1 MPPKQ
6 QRITHPPG
14 HPSTVDEHSAPPPP
28 PSTVP
33 SIVQKAQKR
42 SARPYDFEEFDQ
54 FEPDYTE
61 TDDNGGSHV
70 GFGPN
75 TPTLDE
81 SSGSGAGG
89 GADIRVR
96 SAVTYQLD
104 KAPIR
109 TQAPGGVATV
119 RDPLTLDQFL
129 APTGVRSRPH
139 QSDGHTRSDH
149 RSGGSGGEDRGKH
162 KPHKSKATHREP
174 TPGSNRRKR
183 KKDAQKSHKG
193 EYYGRSSSSDGS
205 GWR

>member
-1 MPPKQ
+1 M
-6 QRITHPPG
+6 
-14 HPSTVDEHSAPPPP
+14 
-28 PSTVP
+28 P
-33 SIVQKAQKR
+33 SIVQKAQEH
-42 SARPYDFEEFDQ
+42 SARSYEFEEFDQ

-104 KAPIR
+104 RAPIR
-109 TQAPGGVATV
+109 TQAPGGVATI
-119 RDPLTLDQFL
+119 RDPLRLDQFL
-129 APTGVRSRPH
+129 VPSGVRSRPH

-162 KPHKSKATHREP
+162 KPHKKSKATHSREQ
-174 TPGSNRRKR
+174 TPGSKPRER
-183 KKDAQKSHKG
+183 KKDAQKSRKG
-193 EYYGRSSSSDGS
+193 EHYGRSSSSDGS
-205 GWR
+205 GRR